1 MLIRVRFVF
10 FEVIDTMRRQILRG
24 GLKLVVAYSVKRR
37 YKLERNTRK
46 NLESAEILH
55 NFAVSKGQKNIKI
68 KNKNSINNLKIYD
81 YDNKHRTRLRRI
93 SSQVIDKQSIDTNT
107 KRLPNQR
114 EVFSFVIN
122 PCSLL
127 LRGP

>member
-24 GLKLVVAYSVKRR
+24 LKLVVAYSGK
-37 YKLERNTRK
+37 
-46 NLESAEILH
+46 
-55 NFAVSKGQKNIKI
+55 
-68 KNKNSINNLKIYD
+68 LKIYD

-93 SSQVIDKQSIDTNT
+93 SSLVIDKQSIDTNT